1 MKENGNILRKNF
13 ICPYLQTFTNFFS
26 QFVDDI
32 FLLWDGGET
41 QFFDFAARLNYRQ
54 PKI

>member
-1 MKENGNILRKNF
+1 MGTFKKNF
-13 ICPYLQTFTNFFS
+13 IYPYLQTFKNFFS

-32 FLLWDGGET
+32 FLLWNGGET
-41 QFFDFAARLNYRQ
+41 QFFDFAARLNSRQ